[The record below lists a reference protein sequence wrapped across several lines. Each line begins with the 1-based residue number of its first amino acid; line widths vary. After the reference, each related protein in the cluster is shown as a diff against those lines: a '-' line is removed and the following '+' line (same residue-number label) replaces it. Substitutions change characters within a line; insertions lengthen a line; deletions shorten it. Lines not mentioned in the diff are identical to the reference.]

1 MKRMVLAT
9 LLGLLFLGNNISAM
23 DGLRKRILD
32 LGTQFGEAIE
42 KVENVPVIDKLT
54 NLLPFAMVAACF
66 RECPGQT
73 MVALSGL
80 LFYVLYKNDSV
91 RSVLNKYKT
100 GRAKAHGGSTEFD
113 ETLFVFD
120 GEDEDYVQDEMDIE
134 DALLFNDADDCKK
147 GKNDGPVNQFVTQP
161 AINFL

>member
-1 MKRMVLAT
+1 
-9 LLGLLFLGNNISAM
+9 
-23 DGLRKRILD
+23 
-32 LGTQFGEAIE
+32 
-42 KVENVPVIDKLT
+42 
-54 NLLPFAMVAACF
+54 
-66 RECPGQT
+66 

-120 GEDEDYVQDEMDIE
+120 GEDEDDVQDEMDIE